1 MVTNCAIRI
10 QGLTHCFGTVEAL
23 NGLSLEVPAGSIFGF
38 LGPNGAG
45 KTTTIHI
52 LLGLLEPSG
61 GTVEVFGLDP
71 HTHGAE
77 IRSRMGVLLEHS
89 GVYEQLTVEDNLE
102 FFGKVWEMPSNLR
115 NTRIQELLTQM
126 KLWDRR
132 KDRAGKLSKGMRQKL
147 ALARV
152 LLHQPELVL
161 LDEPT
166 AGLDV
171 ISSAAI
177 REDLMKLAA
186 QNGTT
191 VFMATHNMAEAQA
204 LCDQVAVIRSGE
216 LIAIGHPDQL
226 RANAG
231 RPCVQ
236 VFGHGF
242 NKQTLTQLTSRPEV
256 SRAEI
261 RDGHITIELNPDQDA
276 APLITFLVG
285 EGVQVEEVRRGQA
298 SLEEVF
304 LTLME
309 EEE

>member
-1 MVTNCAIRI
+1 MTQTAIRI
-10 QGLTHCFGTVEAL
+10 QGLIHRFDTVQAL
-23 NGLSLEVPAGSIFGF
+23 NGLSLEVPIGSIYGF

-45 KTTTIHI
+45 KTTTINI
-52 LLGLLEPSG
+52 LLGLLEPNDGS
-61 GTVEVFGLDP
+61 VEVLGLDP
-71 HTHGAE
+71 RTHGSE
-77 IRSRMGVLLEHS
+77 IRGRTGALLEHS

-102 FFGKVWEMPSNLR
+102 FFGRAWEIPDGLR
-115 NTRIQELLTQM
+115 RSRSQDLLTQM
-126 KLWDRR
+126 DLWDRR
-132 KDRAGKLSKGMRQKL
+132 KDRAGTLSKGMRQKL

-152 LLHQPELVL
+152 RLHQPELIL

-171 ISSAAI
+171 ISAAAI
-177 REDLMKLAA
+177 REDLMNLAKKE
-186 QNGTT
+186 GRT
-191 VFMATHNMAEAQA
+191 VFLATHNMTEAQT

-216 LIAIGHPDQL
+216 LIATGHPDDL
-226 RANAG
+226 RAKAG
-231 RPCVQ
+231 KPCLQ

-242 NKQTLTQLTSRPEV
+242 SGRTISQLTARPEV
-256 SRAEI
+256 HRAEI

-285 EGVQVEEVRRGQA
+285 EGVQVEEVRRGEA